1 MCGNSS
7 QKINMRDS
15 HAGFDIRM
23 NKRSLYGGPG
33 RWMGRVTRSLSARQ
47 RTADAAPRIE
57 TRRPPVMRSS
67 KRGWPRA
74 TGRDGRGNR
83 SGMLAAVAAAV
94 PSRRVLQARAHST
107 LHGVV
112 FAIFVLALRWGPLM
126 ARRRRACARDARFF
140 ARRIDAHAA
149 LLPYAPVM
157 KKRCFA

>member
-7 QKINMRDS
+7 QKISMRDS

-33 RWMGRVTRSLSARQ
+33 RWIGPRHAIAVREAKDSGCRASNRDPTSSSDAIIQTRLAARDGTGRAWQSVRHVGGRRGGCTVAAR
-47 RTADAAPRIE
+47 AASPGPLYFAWGCFRDFCPS
-57 TRRPPVMRSS
+57 PPV
-67 KRGWPRA
+67 
-74 TGRDGRGNR
+74 
-83 SGMLAAVAAAV
+83 
-94 PSRRVLQARAHST
+94 
-107 LHGVV
+107 
-112 FAIFVLALRWGPLM
+112 GPLM